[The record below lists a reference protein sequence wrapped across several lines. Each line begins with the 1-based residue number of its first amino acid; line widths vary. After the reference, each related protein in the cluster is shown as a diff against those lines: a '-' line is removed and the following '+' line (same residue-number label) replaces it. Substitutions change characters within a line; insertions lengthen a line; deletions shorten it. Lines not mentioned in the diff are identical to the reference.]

1 VADVL
6 LDTTVLIDLLR
17 GRSGAHDRL
26 ATLRRSG
33 DRPHTCAVNVEEV
46 TRGLRDDEQAA
57 ADRLFAGLRIVPL
70 RAVEGRLAGDWRRT
84 FADRG
89 TTLSQ
94 ADCLIAAAASTVGGR
109 LATGNPG
116 HFPMDGL
123 SVEHWQVGE

>member
-17 GRSGAHDRL
+17 GRSGARDRL
-26 ATLRRSG
+26 ATLRRAG

-46 TRGLRDDEQAA
+46 TRGLRDEEQAA
-57 ADRLFAGLRIVPL
+57 ADRLFAGLRVVPL
-70 RAVEGRLAGDWRRT
+70 RALEGRRAGAGT
-84 FADRG
+84 DREGAWG
-89 TTLSQ
+89 TTLVQ
-94 ADCLIAAAASTVGGR
+94 ADCLIAAAASTIGGR